1 MQRTIRVKL
10 IPSPVQAALLDE
22 TSRLFTAAFNAVCR
36 VGWEQQM
43 TNGVDLHHAT

>member
-10 IPSPVQAALLDE
+10 IPSMAQAGLLTE

-36 VGWEQQM
+36 VGWE
-43 TNGVDLHHAT
+43 

>member
-10 IPSPVQAALLDE
+10 TPSPAQAERLAE

-36 VGWEQQM
+36 VG
-43 TNGVDLHHAT
+43 

>member
-10 IPSPVQAALLDE
+10 TPSPAQAERLAE

-36 VGWEQQM
+36 VGWEQKITEIARKAQE
-43 TNGVDLHHAT
+43 L